1 MVVLLVDQAA
11 DHNHHNRIK
20 GTQDMEG
27 QRRDRTFQYYH
38 TEILDITINRV
49 AQKHLLHQRRITIYR
64 IEDSRQVVEQ
74 HRKYIIQIA

>member
-49 AQKHLLHQRRITIYR
+49 AQKHLLHHRGIAIHR
-64 IEDSRQVVEQ
+64 IENGRQIVE
-74 HRKYIIQIA
+74 